1 MTVSGTTV
9 FELNVTEYIEEAFE
23 RCGLEVRTGYDIK
36 TAKRSLNIMLAEWA
50 NRGLNQWTIEEV
62 SLTVTQGTAA
72 YSLGADTID
81 ILSAVVQRDGVDYGI
96 SRVSRD
102 DFLNIPDKTSQS
114 RISQFYVDRQITP
127 SLKVWPTPDNS
138 TDVIIYNRLVRL
150 DDAGAAANT
159 LEIPFRFYPALSA
172 GLAYYISLKRAP
184 QRTQILKAVYEEEL
198 ERAMAED
205 RDRASFQV
213 APSLEYYRM
222 G

>member
-1 MTVSGTTV
+1 
-9 FELNVTEYIEEAFE
+9 
-23 RCGLEVRTGYDIK
+23 
-36 TAKRSLNIMLAEWA
+36 MLAEWA
-50 NRGLNQWTIEEV
+50 NRGLNQWTIQQV
-62 SLTVTQGTAA
+62 SVTVTQGTAA